1 MNKEKGKFEKANELL
16 IENIKLAVFF
26 YLKVLLILVLC
37 SVINL
42 TFIYFLVGKLQ

>member
-37 SVINL
+37 SVTNFI
-42 TFIYFLVGKLQ
+42 FIYFLVGKLQ

>member
-1 MNKEKGKFEKANELL
+1 MRRFKSKFDKANELL
-16 IENIKLAVFF
+16 IESIKLAVFF